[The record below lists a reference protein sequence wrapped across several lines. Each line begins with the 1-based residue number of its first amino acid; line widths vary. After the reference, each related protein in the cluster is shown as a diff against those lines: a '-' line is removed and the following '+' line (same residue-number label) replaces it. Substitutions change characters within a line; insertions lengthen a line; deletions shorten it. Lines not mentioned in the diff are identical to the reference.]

1 MPLTPLFEPAQIKN
15 LHLANRL
22 VRAATHEGLAD
33 PDGRPTEA
41 LFRLYAR
48 LARGGVG
55 LIITGFA
62 FVAKDG
68 IGFWPGMLGIHD
80 DDLIPAY
87 RRLTAHVHAAGAAIA
102 MQIAHAGR
110 QTTPAVIGQPPL
122 APSAVKDTSIF
133 VKPREM
139 TEQDIARVIED
150 FAQAARRVRASG
162 FDAVEFHAAHG
173 YLLSSFLSPHTNRRR
188 DRWGGSVA
196 DRMRLIR
203 RIYRRSRELVG
214 EDYPFM
220 IKINADDA
228 MPRGLRREESRRMAG
243 MLAAL
248 GFDAVEVSCGIGEDG
263 GSTVRGDLPIDV
275 VLDHWDIYRQKN
287 FIFKWVMRHFGRRL
301 KPAVPF
307 SENYNLDAARAVK
320 REVQVPVISV
330 GGFVQPHAMASAL
343 VTGAADFIALSRAL
357 VADPGYPRKLA
368 EGDPAPSRCIHCNL
382 CLYYLKIAPL
392 HCYRGKR
399 RPAPRP

>member
-1 MPLTPLFEPAQIKN
+1 MLKLLLESGRIGN

-22 VRAATHEGLAD
+22 VRSATHEGLAD
-33 PDGRPTEA
+33 PHGRPSEA

-48 LARGGVG
+48 LARGGAG

-62 FVAKDG
+62 FVARDG
-68 IGFWPGMLGIHD
+68 ISLLPGMLGIHD
-80 DDLIPAY
+80 DSLIPDY

-110 QTTPAVIGQPPL
+110 QTTPATIGQTPI

-139 TEQDIARVIED
+139 TEDDIARVIEA
-150 FAQAARRVRASG
+150 FAQAARRVRAGG

-196 DRMRLIR
+196 NRMRIIR
-203 RIYRRSRELVG
+203 HIYRRSRELVG
-214 EDYPFM
+214 GDFPLL
-220 IKINADDA
+220 IKINAADA
-228 MPRGLRREESRRMAG
+228 MPRGLRLEESRQMAG
-243 MLAAL
+243 MLASL
-248 GFDAVEVSCGIGEDG
+248 GFDAIAVSCGIGEDG
-263 GSTVRGDLPIDV
+263 GSAVRGDLPIDV
-275 VLDHWDIYRQKN
+275 VLDHWDIYRQKH
-287 FIFKWVMRHFGRRL
+287 FLFRWIMRHFGQRL

-307 SENYNLDAARAVK
+307 SENYNLAAARAIK
-320 REVQVPVISV
+320 REVAIPVISV
-330 GGFVQPHAMASAL
+330 GGFVQPQAMASAL
-343 VTGAADFIALSRAL
+343 AAGDVDFIALSRAL
-357 VADPGYPRKLA
+357 IADPGFPRKLA
-368 EGDPAPSRCIHCNL
+368 QGEAAPSRCIHCNL

-392 HCYRGKR
+392 HCYHGR
-399 RPAPRP
+399 RRATPRS